1 MRPGNESFP
10 SGIIAIIGASK
21 GDDVIENA
29 VAGGTAGII
38 SGAEMTVEL
47 PWTLVELF
55 EWSDVEPED
64 LLL

>member
-1 MRPGNESFP
+1 M
-10 SGIIAIIGASK
+10 AIIGASK

-47 PWTLVELF
+47 PWTLVGLF
-55 EWSDVEPED
+55 EWSDDGDQCVEPED